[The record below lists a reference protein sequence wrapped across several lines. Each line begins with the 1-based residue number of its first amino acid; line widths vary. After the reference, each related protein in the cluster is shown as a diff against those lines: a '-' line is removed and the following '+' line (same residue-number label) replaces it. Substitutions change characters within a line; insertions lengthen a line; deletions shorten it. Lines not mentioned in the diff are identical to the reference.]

1 MPIIELKDVTYF
13 YDGTNSLESRAIRNV
28 SFSVEKGEYVGVIG
42 HTGSGKSTLIKH
54 LNCIL
59 RPTYGKV
66 YIDGVDVW
74 ANKKALSKIR
84 RKVGLV
90 FQYPE
95 HQMFEQD
102 VFSEIAFGLRNN
114 GIAEAEIGSLLFKA
128 LDFVGLPHDI
138 INRSPFDFSGGQK
151 RKIAIAS
158 TIAMQPDVIILD
170 EPTAGL
176 DPYSSEMLLKK
187 LKDYNKNEG
196 KTVILVSHNMEE
208 VVQFA
213 DRVIVM
219 HYGEIKMEGTPAKIF
234 ANAKEL
240 NRIGLDVPQI
250 LKVFLELRKLGFPAK
265 ADVYT
270 VEEAK
275 REFFRL
281 KSLIKGGKSFVK

>member
-1 MPIIELKDVTYF
+1 MIQFHNVTYT
-13 YDGTNSLESRAIRNV
+13 YNLNTESCKDAIKNV
-28 SFSVEKGEYVGVIG
+28 NLRVLPGEFLAVIG
-42 HTGSGKSTLIKH
+42 QTGSGKSTLVEHMNGLKK
-54 LNCIL
+54 
-59 RPTYGKV
+59 PTAGKV
-66 YIDGVDVW
+66 FINGQDIW
-74 ANKKALSKIR
+74 KKKFDIAKVR
-84 RKVGLV
+84 FKVGLV

-114 GIAEAEIGSLLFKA
+114 GIAEAAIESLIFKA

-265 ADVYT
+265 ADIYT

>member
-1 MPIIELKDVTYF
+1 MIQFHNVTYT
-13 YDGTNSLESRAIRNV
+13 YNLNTESCKDALKNVNLRVMLGEFLAI
-28 SFSVEKGEYVGVIG
+28 IG
-42 HTGSGKSTLIKH
+42 QTGSGKSTLVEHMNGLK
-54 LNCIL
+54 
-59 RPTYGKV
+59 RPTAGKV
-66 YIDGVDVW
+66 FINGQDIW
-74 ANKKALSKIR
+74 EKKFDIAKVR
-84 RKVGLV
+84 FKVGLV

-114 GIAEAEIGSLLFKA
+114 GIAEAEIESLIFKA
-128 LDFVGLPHDI
+128 LDFVDLPHDI

-240 NRIGLDVPQI
+240 NRMGLDVPQI
-250 LKVFLELRKLGFPAK
+250 LKVFLELKKLGLPARD
-265 ADVYT
+265 DVYT

>member
-1 MPIIELKDVTYF
+1 MIQFHNVTYT
-13 YDGTNSLESRAIRNV
+13 YNLNTESCKDAIKNV
-28 SFSVEKGEYVGVIG
+28 NLRVLPGEFLAVIG
-42 HTGSGKSTLIKH
+42 QTGSGKSTLVEHMNGLKK
-54 LNCIL
+54 
-59 RPTYGKV
+59 PTAGKV
-66 YIDGVDVW
+66 FINGQDIW
-74 ANKKALSKIR
+74 KKKFDIAKVR
-84 RKVGLV
+84 FKVGLV

>member
-1 MPIIELKDVTYF
+1 MIQFHNVTYT
-13 YDGTNSLESRAIRNV
+13 YNLNTESCKDAIKNV
-28 SFSVEKGEYVGVIG
+28 NLRVLPGEFLAVIG
-42 HTGSGKSTLIKH
+42 QTGSGKSTLVEHMNGLKK
-54 LNCIL
+54 
-59 RPTYGKV
+59 PTAGKV
-66 YIDGVDVW
+66 FINGQDIW
-74 ANKKALSKIR
+74 KKKFDIAKVR
-84 RKVGLV
+84 FKVGLV

-114 GIAEAEIGSLLFKA
+114 GIAEAEIESLIFKA

>member
-1 MPIIELKDVTYF
+1 MIQFHNVTYT
-13 YDGTNSLESRAIRNV
+13 YNLNTESCKDAIKNV
-28 SFSVEKGEYVGVIG
+28 NLRVLPGEFLAVIG
-42 HTGSGKSTLIKH
+42 QTGSGKSTLVEHMNGLKK
-54 LNCIL
+54 
-59 RPTYGKV
+59 PTAGKV
-66 YIDGVDVW
+66 FINGQDIW
-74 ANKKALSKIR
+74 KKKFDIAKVR
-84 RKVGLV
+84 FKVGLV

-114 GIAEAEIGSLLFKA
+114 GIAEAEIESLIFKA

-208 VVQFA
+208 IVQFA

>member
-1 MPIIELKDVTYF
+1 MIQFHNVTYT
-13 YDGTNSLESRAIRNV
+13 YNLNTESCKDAIKNV
-28 SFSVEKGEYVGVIG
+28 NLRVLPGEFLAVIG
-42 HTGSGKSTLIKH
+42 QTGSGKSTLVEHMNGLKK
-54 LNCIL
+54 
-59 RPTYGKV
+59 PTAGKV
-66 YIDGVDVW
+66 FINGQDIW
-74 ANKKALSKIR
+74 KKKFDIAKVR
-84 RKVGLV
+84 FKVGLV

-114 GIAEAEIGSLLFKA
+114 GITEAEIESLIFKA

-138 INRSPFDFSGGQK
+138 IKRSPFDFSGGQK

-196 KTVILVSHNMEE
+196 KTVILVSHNMKE

-240 NRIGLDVPQI
+240 NRMGLDVPQI
-250 LKVFLELRKLGFPAK
+250 LKVFLELKKIGLPAK
-265 ADVYT
+265 DNVYT

>member
-1 MPIIELKDVTYF
+1 MIEF
-13 YDGTNSLESRAIRNV
+13 RNV
-28 SFSVEKGEYVGVIG
+28 THTYNFNTDSCKNAIKNINLKIKRGEFLAIIG
-42 HTGSGKSTLIKH
+42 QTGSGKSTLVEHMNGLKK
-54 LNCIL
+54 
-59 RPTYGKV
+59 PTVGKV
-66 YIDGVDVW
+66 VVDGQDIW
-74 ANKKALSKIR
+74 QKKFNIAKVRFKI
-84 RKVGLV
+84 GLV

-114 GIAEAEIGSLLFKA
+114 GVVESEIESLIFEA
-128 LDFVGLPHDI
+128 LDFVGLPYNI
-138 INRSPFDFSGGQK
+138 LNRSPFDFSGGQK

-158 TIAMQPDVIILD
+158 TIVMQPDTIILD

-176 DPYSSEMLLKK
+176 DPCSSELLLKK
-187 LKDYNKNEG
+187 LKDYNKKKG

-219 HYGEIKMEGTPAKIF
+219 HNGKIKMAGTPAKIF
-234 ANAKEL
+234 DHEEDL
-240 NRIGLDVPQI
+240 NRIGLDTPQI
-250 LKVFLELRKLGFPAK
+250 LKVFLELKKRGFSTK
-265 ADVYT
+265 TDIYT

-281 KSLIKGGKSFVK
+281 KNLIKGGKGCVK

>member
-1 MPIIELKDVTYF
+1 MIQFHNVTYT
-13 YDGTNSLESRAIRNV
+13 YNLNTESCKDALKNVNLRVMPGEFLAI
-28 SFSVEKGEYVGVIG
+28 IG
-42 HTGSGKSTLIKH
+42 QTGSGKSTLVEHMNGLK
-54 LNCIL
+54 
-59 RPTYGKV
+59 RPTAGKV
-66 YIDGVDVW
+66 FINGQDIW
-74 ANKKALSKIR
+74 EKKFDIAKVR
-84 RKVGLV
+84 FKVGLV

-114 GIAEAEIGSLLFKA
+114 GIAEAEIESLTFKA

-187 LKDYNKNEG
+187 LKDYNKSEG

-213 DRVIVM
+213 DRVVVM
-219 HYGEIKMEGTPAKIF
+219 HDGEIKMEGTPTKIF

-240 NRIGLDVPQI
+240 NRMGLDVPQI
-250 LKVFLELRKLGFPAK
+250 LKVFLELRKLGLPAR

>member
-1 MPIIELKDVTYF
+1 MIQFHNVTYT
-13 YDGTNSLESRAIRNV
+13 YNLNTESCKDAIRNV
-28 SFSVEKGEYVGVIG
+28 NLRVLPGEFLAVIG
-42 HTGSGKSTLIKH
+42 QTGSGKSTLVEHMNGLKK
-54 LNCIL
+54 
-59 RPTYGKV
+59 PTAGKV
-66 YIDGVDVW
+66 FINGQDIW
-74 ANKKALSKIR
+74 KKKFDIAKVR
-84 RKVGLV
+84 FKVGLV

-114 GIAEAEIGSLLFKA
+114 GITEAEIESLIFKA

-187 LKDYNKNEG
+187 LKDYNESEG

-208 VVQFA
+208 VIQFA

-219 HYGEIKMEGTPAKIF
+219 YDGEIKMEGTPAKIF

-240 NRIGLDVPQI
+240 NRMGLDVPQI

-275 REFFRL
+275 CEFFRL

>member
-1 MPIIELKDVTYF
+1 MIQFHNVTYT
-13 YDGTNSLESRAIRNV
+13 YNLNTESCKDAIKNV
-28 SFSVEKGEYVGVIG
+28 NLRVLPGEFLAVIG
-42 HTGSGKSTLIKH
+42 QTGSGKSTLVEHMNGLKK
-54 LNCIL
+54 
-59 RPTYGKV
+59 PTAGKV
-66 YIDGVDVW
+66 FINGQDIW
-74 ANKKALSKIR
+74 KKKFDIAKVR
-84 RKVGLV
+84 FKVGLV

-114 GIAEAEIGSLLFKA
+114 GIAEAEIESLIFKA

-151 RKIAIAS
+151 RKIAIVS

-240 NRIGLDVPQI
+240 NRMGLDVPQI
-250 LKVFLELRKLGFPAK
+250 LKVFLELKKIGLPAK
-265 ADVYT
+265 DNVYT

>member
-1 MPIIELKDVTYF
+1 MIQFHNVTYT
-13 YDGTNSLESRAIRNV
+13 YNLNTESCKDALKNVNLRVMLGEFLAI
-28 SFSVEKGEYVGVIG
+28 IG
-42 HTGSGKSTLIKH
+42 QTGSGKSTLVEHMNGLK
-54 LNCIL
+54 
-59 RPTYGKV
+59 RPTAGKV
-66 YIDGVDVW
+66 FINGQDIW
-74 ANKKALSKIR
+74 EKKFDIAKVR
-84 RKVGLV
+84 FKVGLV

-114 GIAEAEIGSLLFKA
+114 GIAEAEIESLIFKV
-128 LDFVGLPHDI
+128 LDFVDLPHDI

-240 NRIGLDVPQI
+240 NRMGLDVPQI
-250 LKVFLELRKLGFPAK
+250 LKVFLELKKLGLPARD
-265 ADVYT
+265 DVYT

>member
-1 MPIIELKDVTYF
+1 MIQFHNVTYTYNLNTESCKDAIKDV
-13 YDGTNSLESRAIRNV
+13 NLRV
-28 SFSVEKGEYVGVIG
+28 LPGEFLAVIG
-42 HTGSGKSTLIKH
+42 QTGSGKSTLVEHMNGLKK
-54 LNCIL
+54 
-59 RPTYGKV
+59 PTAGKV
-66 YIDGVDVW
+66 FINGQDIW
-74 ANKKALSKIR
+74 EKKFDIAKVR
-84 RKVGLV
+84 FKVGLV

-114 GIAEAEIGSLLFKA
+114 GIAEAEIESLIFKA
-128 LDFVGLPHDI
+128 LDFVGLSHDI

-187 LKDYNKNEG
+187 LKDYNKSEG

-240 NRIGLDVPQI
+240 NRMGLDVPQI
-250 LKVFLELRKLGFPAK
+250 LKVFLELRKLGFPAR
-265 ADVYT
+265 ADIYT

>member
-1 MPIIELKDVTYF
+1 MIQFHNVTYT
-13 YDGTNSLESRAIRNV
+13 YNLNTESCKDAIKNV
-28 SFSVEKGEYVGVIG
+28 NLRVLPGEFLAVIG
-42 HTGSGKSTLIKH
+42 QTGSGKSTLVEHMNGLKK
-54 LNCIL
+54 
-59 RPTYGKV
+59 PTAGKV
-66 YIDGVDVW
+66 FINGQDIW
-74 ANKKALSKIR
+74 KKKFDIAKVR
-84 RKVGLV
+84 FKVGLV

-114 GIAEAEIGSLLFKA
+114 GIAEAEIESLIFKA

-270 VEEAK
+270 V
-275 REFFRL
+275 
-281 KSLIKGGKSFVK
+281 